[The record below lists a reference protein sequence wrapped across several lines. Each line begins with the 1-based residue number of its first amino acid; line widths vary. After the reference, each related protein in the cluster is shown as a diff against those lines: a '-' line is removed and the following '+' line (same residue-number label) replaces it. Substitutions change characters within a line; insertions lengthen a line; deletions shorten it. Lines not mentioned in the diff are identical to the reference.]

1 MTPPLVL
8 PPGAAADR
16 GADVSTTPDPFSSD
30 LEEWLRDED
39 KKTIGRLVDR
49 FGSRSFAILFIV
61 LMAFPALPL
70 PTGGVSHVLEIV
82 TMLLALELVVGRT
95 EVWVPNRWRRTEL
108 KGITGPRFS
117 AALLRWIRRFER
129 FSRPRFSHLLERRVT
144 SVVFGGIVFV
154 LALTAFLAPP
164 FSGLDTLPAIGVVV
178 VSLAVVLGDIV
189 IAIVGIAIGALGIAL
204 VVSIGS
210 AIAKLF

>member
-1 MTPPLVL
+1 MS
-8 PPGAAADR
+8 AA
-16 GADVSTTPDPFSSD
+16 PDPFSSD
-30 LEEWLRDED
+30 LEEWLRGGE
-39 KKTIGRLVDR
+39 KKTIGGLVDR

-82 TMLLALELVVGRT
+82 TMLLAFELIAGRS

-108 KGITGPRFS
+108 KGITGARFS

-129 FSRPRFSHLLERRVT
+129 FSRPRFAHLLERRMT
-144 SVVFGGIVFV
+144 GVVFGAIVLV

-164 FSGLDTLPAIGVVV
+164 FSGLDTLPAIGVVLL
-178 VSLAVVLGDIV
+178 SLAVVLGDIV
-189 IAIVGIAIGALGIAL
+189 IAIVGISIGLLGIAV

-210 AIAKLF
+210 VIANLF